1 MHLGLPCGSGGMQ
14 FICEIIPSSFLTP
27 LRRTLA
33 HELAQLGF
41 TQMEIARVLGV
52 SQPVV
57 SSYLKIPLSAP
68 SSITS
73 RLAFKELVSKL
84 VALVKTETA
93 SPMDLM
99 ELVCQECKQFRAAGP
114 LCDVHRKKSRIN
126 FPPDCSICFPS
137 AELAEVFDQK
147 LQATKELFQAA
158 QQLVNSGERFG
169 QLIPEIGCQFVYIT
183 KKYKT
188 SADIA
193 GFPGR
198 IVKVKGRGQIVSSPE
213 FGHGSTLAQIL
224 FFFQNHGSDQRALI
238 SLRHT
243 DEIQTTIAQ
252 EKVIIRTK
260 EADKHWDQTLQTF
273 SEEEIREVEVIADAG
288 GVGLEPIIYLF
299 GKTPDEIVDFLT
311 SKF

>member
-1 MHLGLPCGSGGMQ
+1 MQ
-14 FICEIIPSSFLTP
+14 FICEIVPSSFLTP

-41 TQMEIARVLGV
+41 KQMEIAHVLGV

-57 SSYLKIPLSAP
+57 SSYLKSPLSTP
-68 SSITS
+68 SSLTS
-73 RLAFKELVSKL
+73 RSAFEELVSKL
-84 VALVKTETA
+84 ISRIKTE
-93 SPMDLM
+93 SVSSLDLM
-99 ELVCQECKQFRAAGP
+99 ELICQECQQFRAAGP
-114 LCDVHRKKSRIN
+114 LCDVHRKKSELN
-126 FPPDCSICFPS
+126 FPPDCNICFPS
-137 AELAEVFDQK
+137 AELAEVFNQK
-147 LQATKELFQAA
+147 LQATKALFQAA
-158 QQLVNSGERFG
+158 QRLVNTGEKFG

-183 KKYKT
+183 ENYNT

-198 IVKVKGRGQIVSSPE
+198 IVKVKGMGQIVSSPE

-224 FFFQNHGSDQRALI
+224 SFFQKRGSNKRALI

-243 DEIQTTIAQ
+243 PEILTAITH
-252 EKVIIRTK
+252 EKVSISTK
-260 EADKHWDQTLQTF
+260 EADRDWDQTLQSF
-273 SEEEIREVEVIADAG
+273 SKEEIRESDVIADAG

-299 GKTPDEIVDFLT
+299 GKTPDEIVDFLI